1 MHPFFA
7 ENFDRELACS
17 EKDWLAWLPQA
28 LGGYPYQLV
37 ANALTASIDAG
48 QLRLSWRGAAPRGT
62 APMQPGRLLV
72 SFRFIGLDALQRYR
86 VMKRFDLYT
95 QRGSG

>member
-1 MHPFFA
+1 MHAFFA
-7 ENFDRELACS
+7 ADFDRELACT
-17 EKDWLAWLPQA
+17 EKDWLAGLPQA
-28 LGGYPYQLV
+28 LGAYPYQLV

-48 QLRLSWRGAAPRGT
+48 QLRLSWRAAAPRGT
-62 APMQPGRLLV
+62 SPMRPGRLLL
-72 SFRFIGLDALQRYR
+72 SFRFSGLDALQRYR